1 MRLPV
6 LLRGQSL
13 ARVACVAVLLLHLI
27 AGITALLL
35 LPHGFALTDVH
46 LWSNTVVPA
55 VAVLVTVV
63 ALVRY
68 LFLRASPMLLG
79 VLVAAAAG
87 GWLAAIVT
95 GGVLFP
101 ASMPASRLAAPAA
114 VGLALVALAWWAKE
128 RVVVSAIALVVG
140 GALGG
145 LEVFAQRSAEPST
158 RPAGGTLAEVEGEA
172 ASDDAATGQ
181 IVVPCGKGK
190 IRLNPMLTF
199 QSRSPDRTWVV
210 LAPPQD
216 LRKQRALTHYT
227 KTANGLRASYTD
239 DGESTLVVTRD
250 KSGAV
255 DIEALTKLAAPVY
268 AHLDTWTTIHVSF
281 DATVSFGPTGPT
293 RFSFEPADY
302 PTGRPMQLA
311 YLGEDLAFHV
321 VRARD
326 AEKGP
331 FAELAAG
338 HLTRDEALSIEIRPR
353 GDKEEKNDDSE
364 ETPKGKGK
372 GRGKGKKKD
381 KAKKDLEPDRDH
393 GCRLIF
399 KDWSAQLSTGP
410 SPTAG
415 WGLPQNSIQ
424 FFARDSE
431 SVVVLTLAETG
442 PGRGY
447 DSVGHAAGTYRNRV
461 RVEPIR

>member
-1 MRLPV
+1 MSVPL

-27 AGITALLL
+27 AGIAALFL

-46 LWSNTVVPA
+46 LWSNTVVPGA
-55 VAVLVTVV
+55 AVLVTAV
-63 ALVRY
+63 AVVRY
-68 LFLRASPMLLG
+68 LFLRSSPMLLG

-87 GWLAAIVT
+87 GWLVAIAT
-95 GGVLFP
+95 GGTLYP
-101 ASMPASRLAAPAA
+101 ASMPASRLAAPAVVA
-114 VGLALVALAWWAKE
+114 LALVTLAWWSKE
-128 RVVVSAIALVVG
+128 RVVVSAVALVAG
-140 GALGG
+140 GALGA
-145 LEVFAQRSAEPST
+145 LEVFAQRAAEPST
-158 RPAGGTLAEVEGEA
+158 RPAGGTLAEVQGEA
-172 ASDDAATGQ
+172 VSDDAATGQ

-190 IRLNPMLTF
+190 IRVNPMLTF
-199 QSRSPDRTWVV
+199 QSRSPDRTWVL
-210 LAPPQD
+210 LAPAQD

-239 DGESTLVVTRD
+239 DGESTLVVTKD

-255 DIEALTKLAAPVY
+255 DIEALTRLSAPVY
-268 AHLDTWTTIHVSF
+268 AHLDTWTTIHLSF

-331 FAELAAG
+331 FAEVATG
-338 HLTRDEALSIEIRPR
+338 HLTRDEALTIEIRPR
-353 GDKEEKNDDSE
+353 GDKEDEKE
-364 ETPKGKGK
+364 ETPKPKGKGK
-372 GRGKGKKKD
+372 SKGKDKKD
-381 KAKKDLEPDRDH
+381 QDPDRDR
-393 GCRLIF
+393 GCRLVF
-399 KDWSAQLSTGP
+399 KDWSAQLSTEP

-415 WGLPQNSIQ
+415 SGLPQNSIQ
-424 FFARDSE
+424 FFARDNE
-431 SVVVLTLAETG
+431 SLVVLALAETG

-447 DSVGHAAGTYRNRV
+447 DSVGHAAGTYRNRL
-461 RVEPIR
+461 RVEAIR